1 MAARLPGRSQLA
13 GLGLVLLLNLGGA
26 CGSSKEKTMS
36 DPVASDSVEQRE
48 ALAKELGI
56 DIPAGAQVLGIERQR
71 EGDALLR
78 AKLQLKAADWSAL
91 LKSSSVDPQ
100 GMSPGTGGLLG
111 PDHGWWD
118 PHASKHLRT
127 GQAQVA
133 PGTYLNLG
141 FDDSNADAVTVFIVK
156 HGT

>member
-1 MAARLPGRSQLA
+1 MMARIFGRASLQL
-13 GLGLVLLLNLGGA
+13 LILLHLCVA

-36 DPVASDSVEQRE
+36 DAGPAGSVQQRE

-56 DIPAGAQVLGIERQR
+56 EIPAGARVLGVEHQN

-78 AKLQLKAADWSAL
+78 AKLQMKAADWSAL
-91 LKSSSVDPQ
+91 LRSSAVDPAA
-100 GMSPGTGGLLG
+100 MSPGTGGLLG

-118 PHASKHLRT
+118 PHAAKHLRT
-127 GQAQVA
+127 GQTQPA

-141 FDDSNADAVTVFIVK
+141 FDDSAVDAVTVYIVK